1 MMINETG
8 MNHSFEIHLPGKK
21 IMMNKNMAISRKPE
35 HPLMIKMDE
44 VWVKYN
50 LLFSISHDKE
60 IEKIFFNI
68 Q

>member
-8 MNHSFEIHLPGKK
+8 INQSFEIHLPGKK
-21 IMMNKNMAISRKPE
+21 IRINKNIAISRKPE
-35 HPLMIKMDE
+35 HPLKIKMYE
-44 VWVKYN
+44 VCVKYN
-50 LLFSISHDKE
+50 LLFSISYDKE